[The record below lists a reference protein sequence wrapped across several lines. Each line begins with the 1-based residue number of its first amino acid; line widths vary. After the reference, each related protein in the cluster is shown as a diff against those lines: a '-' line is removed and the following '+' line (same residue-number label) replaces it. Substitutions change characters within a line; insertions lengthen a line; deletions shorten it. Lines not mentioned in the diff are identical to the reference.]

1 MAGCFAGIGDGKY
14 KYFNLISMGTNYFIC
29 PNCPD
34 GNGKYQRTHHVEI
47 SNAEASAFCGDT
59 STSRKIL
66 GTIGFIADKTNL
78 GANSNPC
85 NGNENLKMHRV
96 RYEQRTNA

>member
-1 MAGCFAGIGDGKY
+1 
-14 KYFNLISMGTNYFIC
+14 MGTNYFIC

-47 SNAEASAFCGDT
+47 SNAEESASCGDT

-78 GANSNPC
+78 GAIATLAT
-85 NGNENLKMHRV
+85 GMK
-96 RYEQRTNA
+96 T

>member
-1 MAGCFAGIGDGKY
+1 MVGRFVGIGDGKY

-47 SNAEASAFCGDT
+47 SNAEASASCGDT

-78 GANSNPC
+78 GAIATLAT
-85 NGNENLKMHRV
+85 GMK
-96 RYEQRTNA
+96 T

>member
-1 MAGCFAGIGDGKY
+1 
-14 KYFNLISMGTNYFIC
+14 MGTNYFIC
-29 PNCPD
+29 PYCPD

-47 SNAEASAFCGDT
+47 SNAVASASCGDT

-78 GANSNPC
+78 GAIATLAT
-85 NGNENLKMHRV
+85 GMK
-96 RYEQRTNA
+96 T

>member
-1 MAGCFAGIGDGKY
+1 
-14 KYFNLISMGTNYFIC
+14 MGTNYFIC

-47 SNAEASAFCGDT
+47 SNAEVSASCGDT

-78 GANSNPC
+78 GAIATLAT
-85 NGNENLKMHRV
+85 GMK
-96 RYEQRTNA
+96 T